1 MKTLIYQ
8 RKTLESLRILDRFL
22 KQPKLINAEFPLL
35 FRHNIGI
42 YFQPSITK
50 MTYQQLNMTFRLA
63 NCKLHIYQP
72 EFLRNCNSNKND
84 NRKYTCYI
92 LFFTKKNPKK
102 TPTTTSQA
110 MSFFTPERLKKS
122 I

>member
-1 MKTLIYQ
+1 MYQ

-50 MTYQQLNMTFRLA
+50 MTYQQFKYDFSP
-63 NCKLHIYQP
+63 CKLQTAH
-72 EFLRNCNSNKND
+72 LS
-84 NRKYTCYI
+84 T
-92 LFFTKKNPKK
+92 
-102 TPTTTSQA
+102 
-110 MSFFTPERLKKS
+110 
-122 I
+122 